1 MGNFIIPCEYD
12 DISYLGD
19 SLFSVRKN
27 ELVGV
32 LNSQGETILPLEC
45 SAPYNNNIFRYKNAF
60 IVHTDVRERIP
71 LIIDGA
77 ISTWARLSVL
87 TNCHGNIFYI
97 FSTCLQPFLLHFI
110 RFPTLRIFHV
120 CLWLIMW
127 SETLAALEFSVL
139 KQHCSRPRKW
149 SNLNQVALNRLLT
162 QRKYQAINCT
172 SVYNDKQIS

>member
-1 MGNFIIPCEYD
+1 MDKIRCFVIFLTGPRLFAFRFYNFRYTLCSPGAPKRSERENRQQYAGTLRRWLYPPHLHPRHRQQQNRAAEAMGNFIIPCEYD

-97 FSTCLQPFLLHFI
+97 FSACL
-110 RFPTLRIFHV
+110 
-120 CLWLIMW
+120 
-127 SETLAALEFSVL
+127 
-139 KQHCSRPRKW
+139 
-149 SNLNQVALNRLLT
+149 
-162 QRKYQAINCT
+162 
-172 SVYNDKQIS
+172 